1 VRWLVTGAAGMLGT
15 DLVGALEGRD
25 VTALRRADL
34 DVTDA
39 AAVAGAVAGHD
50 VVVNCAAWTAVD
62 DAETHEAEALKVNR
76 DGPRV
81 LARACADAGARLV
94 HFSTDYV
101 FDGSATTP
109 YAEDAP
115 LAPRSA
121 YGRTKAAG
129 ETAVREELPDAHW
142 LVRVAWLYG
151 EHGPNFVRTM
161 ARLERER
168 ETVDVV
174 DDQHG
179 QPTWTRDVAAQVLAL
194 VDAGAPAG
202 TYHATST
209 GATTWWGLARA
220 VFAGVGAD
228 PERVRRTTSDAFV
241 RPAPR
246 PAYSVLGHDAWAAV
260 GLPLLPPWDESLSR
274 ALKELSL

>member
-1 VRWLVTGAAGMLGT
+1 
-15 DLVGALEGRD
+15 
-25 VTALRRADL
+25 
-34 DVTDA
+34 
-39 AAVAGAVAGHD
+39 
-50 VVVNCAAWTAVD
+50 
-62 DAETHEAEALKVNR
+62 
-76 DGPRV
+76 
-81 LARACADAGARLV
+81 
-94 HFSTDYV
+94 
-101 FDGSATTP
+101 
-109 YAEDAP
+109 
-115 LAPRSA
+115 
-121 YGRTKAAG
+121 
-129 ETAVREELPDAHW
+129 
-142 LVRVAWLYG
+142 
-151 EHGPNFVRTM
+151 M